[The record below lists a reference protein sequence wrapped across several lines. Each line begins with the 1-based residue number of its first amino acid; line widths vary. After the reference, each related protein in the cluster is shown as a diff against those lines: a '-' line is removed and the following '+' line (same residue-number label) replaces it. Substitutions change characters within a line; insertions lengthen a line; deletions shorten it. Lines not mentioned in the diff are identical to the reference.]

1 MKVFIVQG
9 NLILVCNLAFTTLG
23 REEFRARI
31 REDFNT
37 PHVWFE
43 DEVGTAHDPVRG
55 PNPVFGPKAPP
66 PPAAAA
72 SGELRSPGA
81 NPGTGGNAGPAPPP
95 AGPGS
100 PGKETH

>member
-9 NLILVCNLAFTTLG
+9 NGVLVCNLAFTTLG
-23 REEFRARI
+23 REEFRARL

-66 PPAAAA
+66 PGASPA
-72 SGELRSPGA
+72 G
-81 NPGTGGNAGPAPPP
+81 PGTGGDARPAPPP
-95 AGPGS
+95 AGAGS
-100 PGKETH
+100 HRKEIH